1 MDQRIMEGHMS
12 DDGGIPRA
20 RIGLIIPSSNR
31 LTEPQFHRYCPPGVV
46 PHVTRLR
53 ITQPPRRLPL
63 EMLDEIREAAILLG
77 HAKCDI
83 TVFHC
88 TGSSMEAGLD
98 AERQIVEAIARTT
111 GHKATS
117 TASAVR
123 HALRALE
130 VRRLVLVSPYRGNDH
145 EIEFLREA
153 GFDVL
158 HDRALAL
165 DGSDGLC
172 SAPAELF
179 LTSTLEEADP
189 DADAY
194 FISCTNIRSP
204 EVVTELEA
212 RLGRPVVT
220 SNQATLWYCLRACG
234 LSDVVPDLGAL
245 FHVGLPA
252 TAIA

>member
-1 MDQRIMEGHMS
+1 MS

-31 LTEPQFHRYCPPGVV
+31 LTEPQFHQYCPPGVV

-63 EMLDEIREAAILLG
+63 EMLDEIRDATTLLA

-88 TGSSMEAGLD
+88 TGSSMEDGLD
-98 AERQIVEAIARTT
+98 AERQIVAQIAQVSGR
-111 GHKATS
+111 KATS
-117 TASAVR
+117 TASAVLA
-123 HALRALE
+123 ALRALE
-130 VRRLVLVSPYRGNDH
+130 VRKLVMVSPYRGNDH
-145 EIEFLREA
+145 EIDFLQAA

-172 SAPAELF
+172 SAQADLF
-179 LTSTLEEADP
+179 LRATLEEADP

-204 EVVTELEA
+204 QVVAELEA
-212 RLGRPVVT
+212 RLGRPVIT

-234 LSDVVPDLGAL
+234 LSDVVPGLGRL
-245 FHVGLPA
+245 FDRGLPA
-252 TAIA
+252 TAPQPAEAPAG